1 MRLPTRIWLALVTL
15 SYTVWASATQ
25 VRHFA
30 LTPSGAL
37 VWLWVAPPVACIL
50 VVLGLMGEK
59 GGAAR
64 LAEKEL
70 TGWRYLHPLA
80 FVLIYGGLLLMSWRA
95 LWMFF
100 SWDGMFYFPAWCALA
115 LAALYRW
122 HPRWVPCA

>member
-1 MRLPTRIWLALVTL
+1 MRLPTRVWVGLVTL
-15 SYTVWASATQ
+15 TYCVWASATQ
-25 VRHFA
+25 VRHFV
-30 LTPSGAL
+30 LTPSAGL

-59 GGAAR
+59 GAAASR
-64 LAEKEL
+64 PQKEL
-70 TGWRYLHPLA
+70 ASWRELNPL
-80 FVLIYGGLLLMSWRA
+80 VLVLQYGGLLLMSWRA

-115 LAALYRW
+115 LTLYRW